1 MNSQLADKIKTITVV
16 GGGSAG
22 WMTACYLA
30 AQHKWDITLI
40 ESKNI
45 PIIGVGESTI
55 PGLNDFLQVV
65 GLTEQDLF
73 QECSAVRKYGIQ
85 HNDWSEPGSSWMHM
99 FCQDES
105 QLEEQFA
112 WMKANVVP
120 DKKHR
125 WAYHLDATK
134 LAGLLRD
141 RCGIPLGVKHV
152 IDDIT
157 TVQTSSQGVECLIG
171 TQGQY
176 QSDLYIDCTGFKSL
190 IRSAIGATYNNHTS
204 LINNYALAGPGEY
217 LPNET
222 PLPYTQTYG
231 MDHGWRWR
239 VCLQHRTGNGYAFNK
254 DLISIEQARA
264 EFVAKTPGLLVDKIF
279 EVPIENK
286 FNPEPYKQNVVSIG
300 LSCGFLEPLEA
311 TGLFLVHGMLGTLTR
326 VIDHP
331 RAHDKYNRI
340 WMMVYKDISDFLS
353 MFFNASKMNH
363 TQYWQSFDKVN
374 AVTKPNYAQFLFSE
388 YNYRMFSSGM
398 NIPLTN

>member
-1 MNSQLADKIKTITVV
+1 
-16 GGGSAG
+16 
-22 WMTACYLA
+22 
-30 AQHKWDITLI
+30 
-40 ESKNI
+40 
-45 PIIGVGESTI
+45 
-55 PGLNDFLQVV
+55 
-65 GLTEQDLF
+65 
-73 QECSAVRKYGIQ
+73 
-85 HNDWSEPGSSWMHM
+85 
-99 FCQDES
+99 
-105 QLEEQFA
+105 
-112 WMKANVVP
+112 
-120 DKKHR
+120 
-125 WAYHLDATK
+125 
-134 LAGLLRD
+134 
-141 RCGIPLGVKHV
+141 
-152 IDDIT
+152 
-157 TVQTSSQGVECLIG
+157 
-171 TQGQY
+171 
-176 QSDLYIDCTGFKSL
+176 
-190 IRSAIGATYNNHTS
+190 
-204 LINNYALAGPGEY
+204 
-217 LPNET
+217 
-222 PLPYTQTYG
+222 
-231 MDHGWRWR
+231 

-279 EVPIENK
+279 EVPIKNK